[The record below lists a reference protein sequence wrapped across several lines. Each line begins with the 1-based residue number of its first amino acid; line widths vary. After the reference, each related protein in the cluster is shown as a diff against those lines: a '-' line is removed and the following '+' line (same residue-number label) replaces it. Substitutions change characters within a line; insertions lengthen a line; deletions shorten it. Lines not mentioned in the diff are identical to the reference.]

1 MPHLHRPRAIAA
13 AISCI
18 VLAGALAGGAAYA
31 VAPEAAFESA
41 FQTFNAALA
50 GNESAID
57 KAADAFNALLAA
69 DPTNPVLMAYAGA
82 ATTMKAGATMLPW
95 KKMSYADDGLAQ
107 IDKALAMLT
116 PASDAPIQHGTPGTL
131 EVKFTAANTFLAV
144 PGFLNRGA
152 RGAKLLS
159 EVLASPLFAGSPLGF
174 KGDVWMRAAQLAGKE
189 KREEDAKKFLNEIIA
204 QKAPQADAAR
214 AKLKELAQ

>member
-1 MPHLHRPRAIAA
+1 MTNLHRPRGVAA

-18 VLAGALAGGAAYA
+18 VLASALASGAAYA
-31 VAPEAAFESA
+31 AAPEAAFESA
-41 FQTFNAALA
+41 FQTFNTALA

-82 ATTMKAGATMLPW
+82 ATSMKANTTMLPW
-95 KKMSYADDGLAQ
+95 KKMSYSDEGLAQ

-116 PASDAPIQHGTPGTL
+116 PANDAPIQHGTSGTL

-144 PGFLNRGA
+144 PGFMNRGA
-152 RGAKLLS
+152 RGAKLLN

-174 KGDVWMRAAQLAGKE
+174 KGTVWLRAAQLAIKE
-189 KREEDAKKFLNEIIA
+189 QRTDDAKKFLNEIIA
-204 QKAPQADAAR
+204 QNAPQADAAK

>member
-1 MPHLHRPRAIAA
+1 MPHLTRRRTIATAAFVLAA
-13 AISCI
+13 A
-18 VLAGALAGGAAYA
+18 LATGSALAA
-31 VAPEAAFESA
+31 APEAAFESA

-95 KKMSYADDGLAQ
+95 KKMSYADEGLAQ

-144 PGFLNRGA
+144 PGFMNRGA
-152 RGAKLLS
+152 RGAKLLN

-174 KGDVWMRAAQLAGKE
+174 KGDVWMRAAQVAGKD
-189 KREEDAKKFLNEIIA
+189 KRTDDAKKFLSEIVA
-204 QKAPQADAAR
+204 QNAPQADAAR